1 MAARKVIVEGD
12 WTAWLYVCE
21 RNGCA
26 ALLWG
31 GEAGGAV
38 IRRSWDIEEIGGL
51 LGDLARSPLLRRD
64 GGRRAGDDERDP
76 AFAEAT
82 TTASSRPGPLRR
94 ALAGVV
100 TMCSY
105 KPRTP

>member
-1 MAARKVIVEGD
+1 MRPEVDFWTRKLPGLAARKVIVEGD
-12 WTAWLYVCE
+12 ATAWLYVCE

-38 IRRSWDIEEIGGL
+38 IRRSWDMEEIGGL

-64 GGRRAGDDERDP
+64 GGRRAAGGRGGALLLRE
-76 AFAEAT
+76 EAVDRIT
-82 TTASSRPGPLRR
+82 
-94 ALAGVV
+94 V
-100 TMCSY
+100 
-105 KPRTP
+105 